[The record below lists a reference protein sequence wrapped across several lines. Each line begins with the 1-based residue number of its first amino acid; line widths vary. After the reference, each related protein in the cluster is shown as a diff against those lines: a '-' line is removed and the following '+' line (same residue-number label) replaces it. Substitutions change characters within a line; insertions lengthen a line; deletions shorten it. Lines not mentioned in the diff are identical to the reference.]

1 MDSYWDDPGSVS
13 NETYM
18 NLWWCWKDIWQ
29 QLLFSRKVRLKP
41 GRYKLATKLNSTRS
55 TLLKFDKVSRVALAP
70 YTLATKLTV
79 SATKLNVLATKST
92 ATNCWIHVVA
102 DLLPVS
108 ATVNFQQSRLCWIQL
123 CRHCVPGFTGECIR
137 TNIAWGVHNCMPSVI
152 AY

>member
-41 GRYKLATKLNSTRS
+41 GRYELATKLNSTRS
-55 TLLKFDKVSRVALAP
+55 TLLKFDKVSRVASAP
-70 YTLATKLTV
+70 YTLATKSTV

-108 ATVNFQQSRLCWIQL
+108 ATVNFQQVD
-123 CRHCVPGFTGECIR
+123 CVEFNFVATVYRACIR
-137 TNIAWGVHNCMPSVI
+137 TNIARGVHNCMPSVI